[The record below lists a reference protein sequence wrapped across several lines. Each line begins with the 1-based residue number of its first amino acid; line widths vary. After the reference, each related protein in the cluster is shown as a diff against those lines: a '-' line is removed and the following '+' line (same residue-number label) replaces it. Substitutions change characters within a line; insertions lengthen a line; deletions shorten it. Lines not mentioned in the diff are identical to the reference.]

1 MTKEEIENVTTE
13 EIIRTL
19 DLFAALIK
27 TINERIK
34 NLEEQLGQGK

>member
-1 MTKEEIENVTTE
+1 MTKQEIENTTTE

-19 DLFAALIK
+19 GLIAAVIK

-34 NLEEQLGQGK
+34 NLEQQLGQGK